1 MRHSGHEASVY
12 SMAGDDDAA
21 PTPFVLFRTMSFAG
35 TDPARAHSGTEIDG
49 RFEDRRGGRS
59 LKVKRAS
66 FATCVK

>member
-21 PTPFVLFRTMSFAG
+21 PTPLVLFCTMSFAG
-35 TDPARAHSGTEIDG
+35 TDSARAHSGTEIDG
-49 RFEDRRGGRS
+49 GFEHRRGGRC
-59 LKVKRAS
+59 LKVKGAG